1 MNCRLSGHLPFI
13 IGRVISRIESE
24 FMIYDA
30 KAATAPQIFP
40 VVKCN
45 LTLLTTISF
54 PKRSASS
61 VGWISDTILRNAK
74 EPTYCSKRVVH
85 GVPGVVIWGVIW
97 PCCVALQQN
106 VAGRLGVT
114 FPKKPA
120 CGVWGYTREISHKSK
135 GRCRVLD
142 HVDVDWIFFPS
153 FGTAP
158 LNSVHR

>member
-1 MNCRLSGHLPFI
+1 MNCRFSGHLPFI

-30 KAATAPQIFP
+30 KAATAPQILP

-45 LTLLTTISF
+45 WTLLTTTSF
-54 PKRSASS
+54 PKRS
-61 VGWISDTILRNAK
+61 VGWIADTILRDVK
-74 EPTYCSKRVVH
+74 EPTYCSKRVGH
-85 GVPGVVIWGVIW
+85 RVPGVVIW

-120 CGVWGYTREISHKSK
+120 CGVWGHTREINHKSK
-135 GRCRVLD
+135 GRCRELD
-142 HVDVDWIFFPS
+142 HVDVDWILFPS
-153 FGTAP
+153 FFGPAP
-158 LNSVHR
+158 LNTVHRQSH